1 MKSFPLYTQ
10 HDAMDCGP
18 TCLRMVTAFYGRH
31 FSLQSLRE
39 NCFISQQGVSMLGIS
54 EAAEKLGMH
63 TIGLRIPISRL
74 IEDVSLPC
82 IIHWNQNHFVV
93 LYQIE
98 KSKNGYLFHI
108 ADPAG
113 SKVTYTE
120 EEFKRCWLSGRNDG
134 EDEGVA
140 LCIEPTPDFYNR
152 SDEEDDKQD
161 RRSMLFLFQYLRPYK
176 KLILSYF

>member
-18 TCLRMVTAFYGRH
+18 TCLRMVAAFYGRR

-39 NCFISQQGVSMLGIS
+39 NCFISRQGVSMLGIS

-63 TIGLRIPISRL
+63 TIGLRIPILRL
-74 IEDVSLPC
+74 IDDVPLPC

-93 LYQIE
+93 LYRIE
-98 KSKNGYLFHI
+98 KRKNGCLFHI

-113 SKVTYTE
+113 SKITYTE
-120 EEFKRCWLSGRNDG
+120 EEFKRCWLAGRNGG
-134 EDEGVA
+134 EDEGVV
-140 LCIEPTPDFYNR
+140 LCLEPTPDFYAV
-152 SDEEDDKQD
+152 
-161 RRSMLFLFQYLRPYK
+161 
-176 KLILSYF
+176 